1 MSAPADSAPA
11 SRAPVTMRA
20 RMQRAAAPRAPSG
33 RPRVV
38 TLVDLLS
45 AHGGAERVAFL
56 IATHLDPER
65 FESILCVSRWPPV
78 GPYAARDSS
87 GEDALAQLREAGV
100 RFLPLHR
107 TRKLDVP
114 AWARLE
120 RFLRRERVDV
130 LHSHKFGSNVWGS
143 ITGTLARVPVMLA
156 HEHTWSFEG
165 QPWRRAL
172 DRELI
177 ARACDRFIAV
187 SREDRRRM
195 TEVERIDPRRTL
207 FIPNGV
213 PPFPPAAGSDVR
225 AELGIAAAAPV
236 LGVVGLL
243 RPQKAH
249 ETLLRAT
256 ALLAPE
262 WPALQ
267 VLIVGDGPERAR
279 LERIVDELGVHA
291 NVRFVGLRTDIPD
304 VLAALDI
311 AVCCSDFE
319 GSPLSVLEYMD
330 AGLPVVAT
338 RVGGLPDLVD
348 PGVTGL
354 LVPPRDPAALAGA
367 VAELLRDPARARAMG
382 ERGRERRRSEFDVSV
397 TVGRL
402 EELYTELLRQKG
414 RVVPGA

>member
-1 MSAPADSAPA
+1 M
-11 SRAPVTMRA
+11 
-20 RMQRAAAPRAPSG
+20 
-33 RPRVV
+33 V

-100 RFLPLHR
+100 RFLPLRR

-120 RFLRRERVDV
+120 RFLRQERVDV
-130 LHSHKFGSNVWGS
+130 LHSHKFGSNVWAS
-143 ITGTLARVPVMLA
+143 IVGTFARVPVMLA

-213 PPFPPAAGSDVR
+213 PPFPPAAGGDVR
-225 AELGIAAAAPV
+225 AELGVAAGAPV

-348 PGVTGL
+348 P
-354 LVPPRDPAALAGA
+354 
-367 VAELLRDPARARAMG
+367 
-382 ERGRERRRSEFDVSV
+382 
-397 TVGRL
+397 
-402 EELYTELLRQKG
+402 
-414 RVVPGA
+414 